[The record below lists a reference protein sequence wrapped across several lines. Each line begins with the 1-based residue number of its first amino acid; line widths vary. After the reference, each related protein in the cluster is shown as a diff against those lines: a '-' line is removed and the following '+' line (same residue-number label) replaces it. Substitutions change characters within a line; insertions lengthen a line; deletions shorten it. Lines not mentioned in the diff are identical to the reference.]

1 MSKQVQTQEEE
12 IDLGGFFNQIGKLFL
27 KLFRWIGDSIK
38 GMYHFAILVF
48 IFVKNHYIK
57 LSIGAFLGITLGV
70 LAHKY
75 SDKSY
80 VYEMAII
87 PNYESGI
94 YIKNK
99 LDYYN
104 QLIQQ
109 KDHLTISNLFG
120 IDQIDAKSITK
131 FELEKII
138 DSKDL
143 VEGYD
148 DFIKQRDTSTIKEFP
163 LKKYLQKDFSE
174 FYYKKYIVR
183 MYTNKPSLKKNINE
197 HLVNDLE
204 DNTYLNQKKALML
217 NTLTVKDSTYKSL
230 LRIIDTIIVKDKK
243 IALIAANNG
252 DKSSS
257 NINLNNGNNT
267 NKDFDL
273 LQLYKG
279 TSTELAYMNEAKI
292 KLGTIFQ
299 VIAPME
305 PIGKEKI
312 NFFLTTFFKVF
323 AVVMFITL
331 IIILYKPF
339 IQYLDNYNKGGK
351 QVNK

>member
-1 MSKQVQTQEEE
+1 MSKQVQNQEEE

-27 KLFRWIGDSIK
+27 KLFKLIVDSIK
-38 GMYHFAILVF
+38 GMYHVSILVF
-48 IFVKNHYIK
+48 IFVKNHFIK
-57 LSIGAFLGITLGV
+57 LSIGTVLGVGLGIF
-70 LAHKY
+70 AHKY

-99 LDYYN
+99 LDFYN
-104 QLIQQ
+104 QLIKQ
-109 KDHLTISNLFG
+109 KDYTTLSNLFG
-120 IDQIDAKSITK
+120 IDLIDAKSITK
-131 FELEKII
+131 FEFEKIA

-183 MYTNKPSLKKNINE
+183 MYTKKPSLKNNINE
-197 HLVNDLE
+197 NLVKDLE
-204 DNTYLNQKKALML
+204 NNTYLNEKKALML
-217 NTLTVKDSTYKSL
+217 NTLTLKDSAYKSL
-230 LRIIDTIIVKDKK
+230 LRIIDTIIIKDKD

-252 DKSSS
+252 DKSAS
-257 NINLNNGNNT
+257 NINLSNGNNA

-279 TSTELAYMNEAKI
+279 TSTELASMNESKI
-292 KLGTIFQ
+292 KLGSIFQ
-299 VIAPME
+299 VIAPLE

-312 NFFLTTFFKVF
+312 NIFLTTFFKVF
-323 AVVMFITL
+323 FLVMFIT
-331 IIILYKPF
+331 IASIQYKPF
-339 IQYLDNYNKGGK
+339 LKYLENYKK
-351 QVNK
+351 EKKSDK

>member
-27 KLFRWIGDSIK
+27 KLFRWIGYSIK
-38 GMYHFAILVF
+38 GMCHFAILVF

-57 LSIGAFLGITLGV
+57 LSIGAILGIALGI
-70 LAHKY
+70 LGHKY

-99 LDYYN
+99 IDYYN

-131 FELEKII
+131 FELEKIF

-183 MYTNKPSLKKNINE
+183 MYTKKPSLKKNINE
-197 HLVNDLE
+197 LLVKDLE
-204 DNTYLNQKKALML
+204 SNAYLNEKKALML
-217 NTLTVKDSTYKSL
+217 NTLTLKDSSYKSL
-230 LRIIDTIIVKDKK
+230 LRIIDTIIIKDKD

-252 DKSSS
+252 DKSAS
-257 NINLNNGNNT
+257 NINLNNGNNA
-267 NKDFDL
+267 NKDFEL
-273 LQLYKG
+273 LQLYKV
-279 TSTELAYMNEAKI
+279 TFTELAKMNESKI
-292 KLGTIFQ
+292 KFSSIFQ
-299 VIAPME
+299 VIAPLE

-312 NFFLTTFFKVF
+312 NFFLTTFFKIF
-323 AVVMFITL
+323 FLVMLIT
-331 IIILYKPF
+331 IASIQYKPF
-339 IQYLDNYNKGGK
+339 LKYLENYKK
-351 QVNK
+351 EKKSDK

>member
-1 MSKQVQTQEEE
+1 MSKQVQNQEEE
-12 IDLGGFFNQIGKLFL
+12 IDLGGFFNQIGKLFS

-57 LSIGAFLGITLGV
+57 LSIGASLGIALGILV
-70 LAHKY
+70 HKY

-99 LDYYN
+99 LDFYN
-104 QLIQQ
+104 QLIKQ
-109 KDHLTISNLFG
+109 KDYKTLSNLFG

-131 FELEKII
+131 FEFEKII
-138 DSKDL
+138 DRKDL

-148 DFIKQRDTSTIKEFP
+148 DFIKQRDTSTIKELP
-163 LKKYLQKDFSE
+163 LKKYLQKDFSK
-174 FYYKKYIVR
+174 FYYKKFIVR
-183 MYTNKPSLKKNINE
+183 MYTIKPSLKKNINV
-197 HLVNDLE
+197 HLVKDLE

-217 NTLTVKDSTYKSL
+217 NTLAIKDSTYKSL
-230 LRIIDTIIVKDKK
+230 LRIIDTIIVKDKD

-252 DKSSS
+252 DKSAS

-279 TSTELAYMNEAKI
+279 TSTELAYLNEEKI
-292 KLGTIFQ
+292 KLGSIFQ
-299 VIAPME
+299 VIAPLE

-323 AVVMFITL
+323 TIVMFITL

-339 IQYLDNYNKGGK
+339 IQYLDNYNKGEK